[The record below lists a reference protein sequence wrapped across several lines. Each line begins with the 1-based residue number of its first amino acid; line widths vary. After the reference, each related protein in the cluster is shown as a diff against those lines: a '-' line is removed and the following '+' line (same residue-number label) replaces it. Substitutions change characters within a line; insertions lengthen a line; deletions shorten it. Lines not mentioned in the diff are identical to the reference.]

1 MGLLG
6 NHYNPECDCK
16 PRYRLGPNSGDMR
29 KHFSIITC
37 MDAGRH
43 PRFFFRLPS
52 DDKGSIYSVPKAVAE
67 FLERN
72 KERWPIA
79 DCKVV

>member
-1 MGLLG
+1 
-6 NHYNPECDCK
+6 
-16 PRYRLGPNSGDMR
+16 MR